1 MATPFLIQPHPLKP
15 QWPIDPPWRNGLLC
29 ALGPIAAEAFK
40 PLQYGTHRHAGV
52 DGSDEVDGGTECF
65 LRDAGVERFLGAPAG
80 AVGAAA
86 GDGNSQADEMFLTVS
101 EVFGGVCLFQG
112 LDNVQFL
119 RVHART
125 LRLPP
130 SLLKD

>member
-1 MATPFLIQPHPLKP
+1 MLSALRPF
-15 QWPIDPPWRNGLLC
+15 
-29 ALGPIAAEAFK
+29 AAEAFE
-40 PLQYGTHRHAGV
+40 PLQHGAYSHAGV

-130 SLLKD
+130 CPFKD

>member
-1 MATPFLIQPHPLKP
+1 MLS
-15 QWPIDPPWRNGLLC
+15 
-29 ALGPIAAEAFK
+29 ALRPIAAEAFE
-40 PLQYGTHRHAGV
+40 PLQHSAYSHAGV
-52 DGSDEVDGGTECF
+52 DGRDQVDGGTECF
-65 LRDAGVERFLGAPAG
+65 LRDAGVERLLGAPAG

-86 GDGNSQADEMFLTVS
+86 GNGDSQADEVLLTVS
-101 EVFGGVCLFQG
+101 KMFRGVGLFEG

-130 SLLKD
+130 CPFKD

>member
-1 MATPFLIQPHPLKP
+1 MCTPQLRSTFLAIRFYLE
-15 QWPIDPPWRNGLLC
+15 NGLLS
-29 ALGPIAAEAFK
+29 AFRPVTAEAFK
-40 PLQYGTHRHAGV
+40 PLQHGAYSHAGV
-52 DGSDEVDGGTECF
+52 DGRDEVDGGTECF
-65 LRDAGVERFLGAPAG
+65 LRDAGVERLLGAPAG

-130 SLLKD
+130 RLLKD